1 MPQIWSCF
9 ICADKEPNAKYTAKH
24 NLLIHIRKKH
34 QISEEN
40 IQKYAQRIKLPSPK
54 QRKCSITATQHWA
67 LTALEASDYLEKNRF
82 VLLKNFIAKDMVK
95 KLKEEVLNEESIKI
109 AKEEEKKR
117 EKKCKS
123 LDNKIQA
130 IAKRVKRIQS
140 QSNPKMK
147 QRVNKLTLEHMQLTF
162 QMDAFVRESLWRYTN
177 ISGNQEQISIPTE
190 CFTKKESAAALVSK
204 LDKFVELLIKQKK
217 MVINST
223 VSYLTRST
231 KGTNQFQHS
240 DSAQGDELHMLLI
253 VSDFYNPPM
262 FYNSLLPGK
271 PITGR
276 IPLKQSGQVFDEFRQ
291 RFSER
296 FGYLNNIE
304 DSLKNF
310 TPISEDQLN
319 MGDLIVF
326 YSDTP
331 HFGTYGGR
339 ESEPRSSLF
348 LTYHGLNKP
357 PHCSDSQL
365 NPALYGGYMYAE
377 DEEAYFKYIYS
388 QEDRSIQP
396 ALSTFLDKNLLCK
409 YEKYIKDNGLTPFD

>member
-40 IQKYAQRIKLPSPK
+40 IQNYAQRIKLPSPK
-54 QRKCSITATQHWA
+54 QRKCTITATQHWA

-253 VSDFYNPPM
+253 VSDF
-262 FYNSLLPGK
+262 
-271 PITGR
+271 
-276 IPLKQSGQVFDEFRQ
+276 
-291 RFSER
+291 
-296 FGYLNNIE
+296 
-304 DSLKNF
+304 